1 MSRSSV
7 RALLALSLTC
17 ATAFAQTPAATPVPQ
32 AVPDAGASTVP
43 FSLEDAIAAAL
54 KKNFDL
60 QIQGYNVENAKDQVK
75 IQEAA
80 FDPTLTANV
89 TRSVDQA
96 ASNTSVLDGAQRQ
109 GTRNDNTTAR
119 IGVSDR
125 IAPTNGTLSLS
136 TNISRRATNSTNTL
150 VNPNFG
156 NGVSANLNQPL
167 LRDAGRTAA
176 TSAIDRAKLGL
187 NIASIAYKSRVLSVI
202 SDTENAYYNLVAA
215 RETLRIRQFSQT
227 YSQRFLDENSARRQT
242 GVATDLDV
250 LSAEVGLATARQQ
263 VVQAEQSVRDA
274 EDRLLNLINSPTF
287 ETRPGPVSFDEYKGG
302 APNFSMSY
310 KRAREY
316 YPDTLTAEEQIKQ
329 LRIDLETAR
338 RNQLPDLDLIAS
350 LGYTAKATNEGYGQA
365 ISNLPDEHGNNWSIG
380 LNYSMPWG
388 RHADKARYRIAQ
400 SNLNSQKARLDQ
412 LEQTLLV
419 NVRVAV
425 RAVETQ
431 LVAVE
436 IATKGSELALR
447 QYEQQKARFDA
458 GLSTSR
464 LVLQI
469 QDDLEDARFRELSAR
484 LALRRAAA
492 ELGRLEGTSL
502 ERFRVQLPQ

>member
-1 MSRSSV
+1 
-7 RALLALSLTC
+7 
-17 ATAFAQTPAATPVPQ
+17 
-32 AVPDAGASTVP
+32 
-43 FSLEDAIAAAL
+43 
-54 KKNFDL
+54 
-60 QIQGYNVENAKDQVK
+60 
-75 IQEAA
+75 
-80 FDPTLTANV
+80 
-89 TRSVDQA
+89 
-96 ASNTSVLDGAQRQ
+96 
-109 GTRNDNTTAR
+109 
-119 IGVSDR
+119 
-125 IAPTNGTLSLS
+125 
-136 TNISRRATNSTNTL
+136 
-150 VNPNFG
+150 
-156 NGVSANLNQPL
+156 
-167 LRDAGRTAA
+167 
-176 TSAIDRAKLGL
+176 
-187 NIASIAYKSRVLSVI
+187 
-202 SDTENAYYNLVAA
+202 
-215 RETLRIRQFSQT
+215 
-227 YSQRFLDENSARRQT
+227 RRQT

-263 VVQAEQSVRDA
+263 VVQAEQAVRDA

-287 ETRPGPVSFDEYKGG
+287 ETRPGPVAFDEYKGG

-316 YPDTLTAEEQIKQ
+316 YPDTLSSEEQIKQ
-329 LRIDLETAR
+329 LTIDLETAR
-338 RNQLPDLDLIAS
+338 RNQLPDLDLVAS
-350 LGYTAKATNEGYGQA
+350 LGYTARATRDGYVDVIEG
-365 ISNLPDEHGNNWSIG
+365 LPREPGNNWSIG

-400 SNLNSQKARLDQ
+400 SNLNSQKARLEQ

-436 IATKGSELALR
+436 IASKGSELALR

-464 LVLQI
+464 LVLQF